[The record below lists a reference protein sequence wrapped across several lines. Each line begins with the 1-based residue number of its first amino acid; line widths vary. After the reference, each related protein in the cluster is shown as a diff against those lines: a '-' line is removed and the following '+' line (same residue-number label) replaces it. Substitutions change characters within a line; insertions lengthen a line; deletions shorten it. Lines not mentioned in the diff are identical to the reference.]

1 MANNCATINAK
12 PLLATLLLLTFVI
25 FELDYTLVRC
35 TVHVAIDLTRI
46 FGKVFTIKKSIN
58 SDVFERYSFIRKCM
72 DVSADR
78 EKRETQPPNFCIGAE
93 MRSIHDTSILTGI
106 LFLQ

>member
-1 MANNCATINAK
+1 MANTCATINAK

-46 FGKVFTIKKSIN
+46 FGKVFTIKKSKN

-78 EKRETQPPNFCIGAE
+78 ESEKHNPPAFA
-93 MRSIHDTSILTGI
+93 
-106 LFLQ
+106 